1 MTMSLHRSLRPF
13 GWCVVLLLLGRALS
27 GCMMTMNASQ
37 FYTEFPRATSTRYLT
52 NAEAISAMQN
62 GSCKA
67 IDNHTYN
74 APIGLS
80 VGGDVRNGAEGVDQ
94 IVENYGG
101 NAYRIIYFGWTI
113 VMEDGT
119 TQLGLKFTSLL
130 CDESPPSSL
139 I

>member
-1 MTMSLHRSLRPF
+1 MQSSTSHSSLRPF
-13 GWCVVLLLLGRALS
+13 GWCVALVLLGSTLS
-27 GCMMTMNASQ
+27 GCTAMTASQ

-62 GSCKA
+62 GSCRA

-80 VGGDVRNGAEGVDQ
+80 AGGDVRNGAEGVDQ

-101 NAYRIIYFGWTI
+101 NAYRITEFGWTI
-113 VMEDGT
+113 VKEDGM

-130 CDESPPSSL
+130 CEESPL
-139 I
+139 